1 MKNFSNTYIF
11 TFSLVMVVI
20 VAVVLSFV
28 AMQLKP
34 RQQLNQEIERKSD
47 ILRSVGEA
55 EESADVKDYNAY
67 IEQEFEKYI
76 TDSYVVNYEG
86 EEVPDADAF
95 EITLGLKVQADRDA
109 TERLYPVF
117 VYTGESGNHRYIVP
131 VRGKGLWGPIW
142 GYVAFEPDLNTIFGV
157 IYDHAKETPGL
168 GADINTSW
176 FEEKFEG
183 KKIFNEE
190 GEFVSVTVGKG
201 IDVSTNP
208 HGVDAIS
215 GGTITSV
222 GLSDMLED
230 FFGGYVNHFKEK
242 GTVN

>member
-1 MKNFSNTYIF
+1 MKSFSNTYIF
-11 TFSLVMVVI
+11 IFSLVMVVV
-20 VAVVLSFV
+20 VAVLLSFV

-55 EESADVKDYNAY
+55 RNASDVKEYNAY

-76 TDSYVVNYEG
+76 TESYVINFDG
-86 EEVPDADAF
+86 DLLEEDAF
-95 EITLGLKVQADRDA
+95 GVTLRLREQADKSA
-109 TERLYPVF
+109 EERLYPVF
-117 VYTGESGNHRYIVP
+117 VYTSESGEKKYIVP

-142 GYVAFEPDLNTIFGV
+142 GYVAFEPDMNTIFGV

-168 GADINTSW
+168 GADINADW
-176 FEEKFEG
+176 FERKFKG
-183 KKIFNEE
+183 KTIFNEQ
-190 GEFVSVTVGKG
+190 GDFVSVTVAKG
-201 IDVSTNP
+201 VDVTTDP

-230 FFGGYVNHFKEK
+230 FFGGYVNHFKER
-242 GTVN
+242 GTGN